1 MQQELATDPFVEFR
15 KVAFGSAFY
24 MIIVALIAIV
34 ANALLLVVFLVDPLK
49 MLRSP
54 PSYFLIGLAISDL
67 LTALILLPIYSG
79 CFIMMYLQ
87 TPQSGL
93 LLCRDVLLHV
103 GLTQGGIALTI
114 SYLVV
119 SAFSFTQLVVVSSPL
134 KYGRMISS
142 TKSIICVLV
151 LYLYAILFWLS
162 EFFGASTD
170 LLKKIDVFLH
180 SLFILFL
187 TIIFYTLL
195 HFSFKRKIASSRNLS
210 NDTSVRSE
218 ESSQNRIQGQ
228 FITVN
233 LILISILIIC
243 LLPGL
248 VFWLAV
254 EFWLGKPLT
263 PKMFIVNLM
272 IDDVFENHVGSICL
286 RMALTKI
293 SGSSTENFPGAEEM
307 LQKTK
312 IRETPRGISIKA
324 LKRIRRDFGDKKDL
338 KRIRTKTYTSQYLV
352 LSRNTNQIVNMT
364 TRQNEQSSQHI

>member
-1 MQQELATDPFVEFR
+1 MNITTSCNFTTDITAVNAWKACGAIMQQELATDPFVEFR
-15 KVAFGSAFY
+15 NCAFGSALY

-87 TPQSGL
+87 TPRSGL
-93 LLCRDVLLHV
+93 LLSRDVLLHV

-119 SAFSFTQLVVVSSPL
+119 SAFSFTHLVIVSSPL

-142 TKSIICVLV
+142 RKSILCVLV

-170 LLKKIDVFLH
+170 LLKKIDVFWH
-180 SLFILFL
+180 SFFIIL

-195 HFSFKRKIASSRNLS
+195 HFSFKRKIAASRNLF
-210 NDTSVRSE
+210 NDTSVRGE
-218 ESSQNRIQGQ
+218 ESSQNRIQRQ

-243 LLPGL
+243 SLPGL
-248 VFWLAV
+248 VFWLTV

-263 PKMFIVNLM
+263 PKTFIVNLM
-272 IDDVFENHVGSICL
+272 IDDMMYL
-286 RMALTKI
+286 KI
-293 SGSSTENFPGAEEM
+293 M
-307 LQKTK
+307 LDPFVYAWRLPKY
-312 IRETPRGISIKA
+312 REA
-324 LKRIRRDFGDKKDL
+324 LKKIFPVLRKCYRKAKYERCLEASVLNQSREFVVTLEI
-338 KRIRTKTYTSQYLV
+338 KRIE
-352 LSRNTNQIVNMT
+352 
-364 TRQNEQSSQHI
+364 NE

>member
-1 MQQELATDPFVEFR
+1 MNITTSCNFTTNITAVKEWEACGTIMQQELATDPFVEFR
-15 KVAFGSAFY
+15 KFAFGSALY

-54 PSYFLIGLAISDL
+54 PSYFLIGLAMSDL

-79 CFIMMYLQ
+79 CFIMLYLQ

-210 NDTSVRSE
+210 NDTSARCE
-218 ESSQNRIQGQ
+218 ESSQNRIQRQ

-272 IDDVFENHVGSICL
+272 IDNMMYL
-286 RMALTKI
+286 KI
-293 SGSSTENFPGAEEM
+293 M
-307 LQKTK
+307 LDPFVYAWRLPKY
-312 IRETPRGISIKA
+312 REA
-324 LKRIRRDFGDKKDL
+324 LKKTFPVLKKCCRKPKYERRLEASVLNHSREFVVTL
-338 KRIRTKTYTSQYLV
+338 EIKRI
-352 LSRNTNQIVNMT
+352 
-364 TRQNEQSSQHI
+364 

>member
-1 MQQELATDPFVEFR
+1 MNITTSCNFTTNITAVHAWKACGTIIEQELATDPFVEFR
-15 KVAFGSAFY
+15 KFAFGSSLY

-119 SAFSFTQLVVVSSPL
+119 SAFSFTQLVAMVVSSPL

-195 HFSFKRKIASSRNLS
+195 HFSFKRKIAASRNLS
-210 NDTSVRSE
+210 NDTSVRCE
-218 ESSQNRIQGQ
+218 ESSQNRIQRQ

-272 IDDVFENHVGSICL
+272 IDNMMYL
-286 RMALTKI
+286 KI
-293 SGSSTENFPGAEEM
+293 M
-307 LQKTK
+307 LDPFVYAWRLPKY
-312 IRETPRGISIKA
+312 REA
-324 LKRIRRDFGDKKDL
+324 LKKIFPVLKKCYRKPKYERRLEASVLNDSREFVETL
-338 KRIRTKTYTSQYLV
+338 EIKRI
-352 LSRNTNQIVNMT
+352 
-364 TRQNEQSSQHI
+364 

>member
-1 MQQELATDPFVEFR
+1 MNITTSCNFTTNITAVKEWEACGTITQQELATDSFVEFR
-15 KVAFGSAFY
+15 KFAFGSALY

-142 TKSIICVLV
+142 RKSILCVLV

-210 NDTSVRSE
+210 NDTSVRGE
-218 ESSQNRIQGQ
+218 ERSQNRIQRQ

-272 IDDVFENHVGSICL
+272 IDNMMYLKIMLDPFVYAWRLPKYRE
-286 RMALTKI
+286 ALKKI
-293 SGSSTENFPGAEEM
+293 FPVLKKCCRKPKYERRVEASGLNQPREFVATLEIKRTENE
-307 LQKTK
+307 
-312 IRETPRGISIKA
+312 
-324 LKRIRRDFGDKKDL
+324 
-338 KRIRTKTYTSQYLV
+338 
-352 LSRNTNQIVNMT
+352 
-364 TRQNEQSSQHI
+364 